1 MTTHN
6 YSSFIKAIIIKQCS
20 DSLMWYRD
28 MVGKV
33 VVYEREYD
41 DCYMSREPAGYI
53 NKILKQDATI
63 IDVDLNDCIDKY
75 KMWDIVFTQEKDKV

>member
-1 MTTHN
+1 MLDHN
-6 YSSFIKAIIIKQCS
+6 YSFLIKAILIKQCS

-53 NKILKQDATI
+53 NKILKQDANI
-63 IDVDLNDCIDKY
+63 IYVDLNNCIDKY
-75 KMWDIVFTQEKDKV
+75 KTWNVVFPQEKDKV